1 MFNTQILL
9 WYMAQEGLTNWL
21 RMLSFFAVI
30 APSPQPFTKGPTLL
44 PDDPLLPIEITTGTV
59 RLQDG
64 ASDRE
69 GRVEVLHNGSWH
81 PICDDTWDELE
92 ADIVCRMLDFPGAL
106 LAKQYSH
113 FGAGNGSI
121 LLDDLACLG
130 NETDLLSCTHGG
142 LYQNNCG
149 SNEHAGVICQ
159 NTGRVSI
166 LVFKVCLY

>member
-1 MFNTQILL
+1 
-9 WYMAQEGLTNWL
+9 MAQEGLTNWL

-92 ADIVCRMLDFPGAL
+92 ADIVCRMLHFPGAL